1 MDHFLYRD
9 GALHAEDIAIAE
21 IAQAVGTPFYC
32 YSTATLERHFSVLD
46 QSLADAGLEDRLI
59 CYSVKANSNIAV
71 IATLAKLGAGADI
84 VSQGEMVRALKAGIE
99 PSKIVFSGVGKTAD
113 EMHAAL
119 EAGILQFNVES
130 LSEIDMLAEVAK
142 GMGKRAQVALRVNPD
157 IDAGTHEKI
166 STGKAENKFGIAW
179 EDAEAGFAHVQTL

>member
-179 EDAEAGFAHVQTL
+179 EDAEAGH